1 MGGGDQTPPFL
12 GHDVGFLTLGPK
24 LDPPP
29 FLLVDLRWTPVADP
43 GCVCVTGVIT
53 PPPPPWN
60 VDDVTWATSKGGA
73 CECPRVGLGV
83 FFNFSEGR

>member
-1 MGGGDQTPPFL
+1 MFRSGPPPPPPL

-24 LDPPP
+24 LDHP
-29 FLLVDLRWTPVADP
+29 FLLVDLRWAPVADP

-60 VDDVTWATSKGGA
+60 VDDVTRAMSKGVVLVNVSKSG
-73 CECPRVGLGV
+73 GLFQ
-83 FFNFSEGR
+83 FF